1 MIGYSN
7 PVSNSSQTELEAPL
21 SCMDLDTES
30 NILLFPGLE
39 QLFTSPISI
48 IKYNDISQQ
57 NHQEQECQ
65 IDTPSQQLSSN
76 NVRISSFSFSG
87 SYVNSPNDNEKL
99 KVQSTP
105 LRKAFAPKQGHACC
119 RLPSDQVAEM
129 LKENMRYMEMNPT
142 PGCFV
147 RRNSPFSIIESSQ
160 LDEEYPHDIFL
171 VDCRWNFEYEGGHIH
186 SATNYNDAQ
195 KMRNDLV
202 VEKLLSL
209 NPDTDIIFYCEFS
222 QVRAVKMSDYLCKID
237 SIYNKD
243 PQFSKIYVLDG
254 GYSKFFEE
262 YPELSTT
269 GRYVSEKTKEYE
281 LYVSK
286 YSNFGKYDMNIPDTE
301 TPMDEVE

>member
-1 MIGYSN
+1 MESTCSFSN
-7 PVSNSSQTELEAPL
+7 NSDNSDLYDEPPLSFLNDIEPTCSDDIIRNLGNNSSLSMGLSNVKRSLYVTRTPTSFNRNSFTCALPL
-21 SCMDLDTES
+21 
-30 NILLFPGLE
+30 P
-39 QLFTSPISI
+39 P
-48 IKYNDISQQ
+48 
-57 NHQEQECQ
+57 Q
-65 IDTPSQQLSSN
+65 IRSTTPQ
-76 NVRISSFSFSG
+76 R
-87 SYVNSPNDNEKL
+87 
-99 KVQSTP
+99 
-105 LRKAFAPKQGHACC
+105 RAMAPKLGQQCC
-119 RLPSDQVAEM
+119 RLQGNQVAEM
-129 LKENMRYMEMNPT
+129 LKENMRFMEMNPT

-147 RRNSPFSIIESSQ
+147 RKNSPFSIIESSQ
-160 LDEEYPHDIFL
+160 LDEEYPHDIIL
-171 VDCRWNFEYEGGHIH
+171 VDCRWNFEYDGGHIH

-269 GRYVSEKTKEYE
+269 GRYVTEKTREYE

-286 YSNFGKYDMNIPDTE
+286 YSNFGKYDMNIPDIE
-301 TPMDEVE
+301 VPIDEVE

>member
-21 SCMDLDTES
+21 SCLDLDTDS
-30 NILLFPGLE
+30 NILLFSGLE
-39 QLFTSPISI
+39 QLLTSPCIA
-48 IKYNDISQQ
+48 KYNNDMSQQ
-57 NHQEQECQ
+57 IRLEQECQ
-65 IDTPSQQLSSN
+65 IDTPSQQLSN
-76 NVRISSFSFSG
+76 NARISSFSFQS
-87 SYVNSPNDNEKL
+87 SYISSPESDKT
-99 KVQSTP
+99 KIQSTP

-119 RLPSDQVAEM
+119 RLSSEQVAEM
-129 LKENMRYMEMNPT
+129 LKENMRFMEMNPT

-147 RRNSPFSIIESSQ
+147 RKNSPFSIIESSQ
-160 LDEEYPHDIFL
+160 LDEEYPHDIIL
-171 VDCRWNFEYEGGHIH
+171 VDCRWNFEYDGGHIH

-269 GRYVSEKTKEYE
+269 GRYVTEKTREYE

-286 YSNFGKYDMNIPDTE
+286 YSNFGKYDMNIPDIE
-301 TPMDEVE
+301 VPIDEVE